1 MSKQTLNENPAV
13 IATAARMAIQ
23 NADGK
28 KVSVNTARQTNY
40 ASKDPS
46 AHKKAKSIFQRI
58 KDKISKKKDK
68 PKKDKPMSKKD
79 SDFYARQY
87 GGKVEAISALI
98 EKNVPTDASKW
109 SYYKGQAKKK
119 FDVYPSAYAN
129 AWAAK
134 KYKAAGG
141 GWKKESV
148 ELEEG
153 TKIQVQGL
161 GMYDDKTLKKKIIQ
175 LSTDLQKN
183 AKKGDWSKASE
194 NGIRALGRM
203 WKAYQDWSRNN
214 ESVNE
219 AGTKSIDGEELMNF
233 LMKRFKYS
241 KKKAI
246 DVMKKH
252 KMDTSFLKNESV
264 KESKTS
270 NMMKAIRKHGTAG
283 PWSIIVS
290 KNNKVVSRV
299 SVKMLKEIPAYL
311 AALRPRYPNHK
322 IGIEA
327 KSGKIAYREQVLNE
341 RVKTAF
347 MVHPKDPDKTETH
360 WVKVFNELA
369 QGHPSP
375 IDYGPRETHMYDWN
389 DRRNYD
395 LAIDEYNK
403 MMNKIANGLNKSLD
417 QMNNIWKEWDKIYKK
432 YLKKDGRK

>member
-1 MSKQTLNENPAV
+1 
-13 IATAARMAIQ
+13 MA
-23 NADGK
+23 
-28 KVSVNTARQTNY
+28 
-40 ASKDPS
+40 
-46 AHKKAKSIFQRI
+46 
-58 KDKISKKKDK
+58 
-68 PKKDKPMSKKD
+68 
-79 SDFYARQY
+79 
-87 GGKVEAISALI
+87 
-98 EKNVPTDASKW
+98 
-109 SYYKGQAKKK
+109 
-119 FDVYPSAYAN
+119 
-129 AWAAK
+129 
-134 KYKAAGG
+134 
-141 GWKKESV
+141 
-148 ELEEG
+148 
-153 TKIQVQGL
+153 KIQVQGI
-161 GMYDDKTLKKKIIQ
+161 GVYDDKTLKKKIIQ
-175 LSTDLQKN
+175 LASDLQKN

-203 WKAYQDWSRNN
+203 WGAYQDWSRN
-214 ESVNE
+214 
-219 AGTKSIDGEELMNF
+219 
-233 LMKRFKYS
+233 
-241 KKKAI
+241 
-246 DVMKKH
+246 
-252 KMDTSFLKNESV
+252 NESV

>member
-1 MSKQTLNENPAV
+1 
-13 IATAARMAIQ
+13 
-23 NADGK
+23 
-28 KVSVNTARQTNY
+28 VS
-40 ASKDPS
+40 
-46 AHKKAKSIFQRI
+46 
-58 KDKISKKKDK
+58 
-68 PKKDKPMSKKD
+68 
-79 SDFYARQY
+79 
-87 GGKVEAISALI
+87 
-98 EKNVPTDASKW
+98 
-109 SYYKGQAKKK
+109 
-119 FDVYPSAYAN
+119 
-129 AWAAK
+129 
-134 KYKAAGG
+134 
-141 GWKKESV
+141 
-148 ELEEG
+148 
-153 TKIQVQGL
+153 KIQVQGL

-175 LSTDLQKN
+175 LATDLQKN

>member
-1 MSKQTLNENPAV
+1 MS
-13 IATAARMAIQ
+13 
-23 NADGK
+23 
-28 KVSVNTARQTNY
+28 
-40 ASKDPS
+40 
-46 AHKKAKSIFQRI
+46 
-58 KDKISKKKDK
+58 
-68 PKKDKPMSKKD
+68 
-79 SDFYARQY
+79 
-87 GGKVEAISALI
+87 
-98 EKNVPTDASKW
+98 
-109 SYYKGQAKKK
+109 
-119 FDVYPSAYAN
+119 
-129 AWAAK
+129 
-134 KYKAAGG
+134 
-141 GWKKESV
+141 
-148 ELEEG
+148 
-153 TKIQVQGL
+153 KIQVQGL

-175 LSTDLQKN
+175 LATDLQKN